1 MPESAPS
8 NDPAPWY
15 IRELR
20 PYGLTGLL
28 LAAACWYVFD
38 TNARKDRQID
48 TMSALIAKQNEVM
61 ISALNESSKSNWTVV
76 SAVSGLR
83 EDLKK

>member
-1 MPESAPS
+1 MPDS
-8 NDPAPWY
+8 NPQTDPAPWY

-38 TNARKDRQID
+38 TNARKDKQID
-48 TMSALIAKQNEVM
+48 TKDAIIAKQGDV
-61 ISALNESSKSNWTVV
+61 IIAALNESSKSSWNVV
-76 SAVSGLR
+76 STMEALR
-83 EDLKK
+83 QDLRK